1 VQQSINTKIDRDL
14 SVAFVCW
21 QALPAIY
28 PSAGSSVGGLET
40 SAWLL
45 AKSLANLKDYS
56 DQVAFVFRSNRVIT
70 DRSLDNVQLVP
81 DYDPREWIRRDVSGA
96 ISSLRKK
103 QFTGL
108 SLSLA
113 WQVPYLALTW
123 PWRRRAG
130 TADKP
135 DERLSRLHP
144 DFWIAF
150 GSSLESAA
158 VMTTAAAS
166 ESVGIL
172 MIQSNA
178 DLDQRYLTDP
188 DDRNAYGE
196 IGADCVRALRKANL
210 VICQTQL
217 QHELLRS
224 RFEIEGVVL
233 PNAIEL
239 EPWIEAGKQAKK
251 SPRPSKTKQVL
262 WIGRYDRFHKR
273 PMLCLEIAR
282 ECPTIEFKMIINRS
296 DPSVQDEI
304 QRNKPANVSIVAYV
318 PFDQMMQTMSDA
330 DIFLS
335 TGDSQFEGFP
345 NVLLQAAATGLAIV
359 SLEDFDGFLLKSK
372 AGTDCC
378 GDIYAAASTIREY
391 ATGERVIDSESVR
404 DYLAANHSHTAIA
417 RSFRILLEST
427 QRSLKQR

>member
-1 VQQSINTKIDRDL
+1 M
-14 SVAFVCW
+14 
-21 QALPAIY
+21 
-28 PSAGSSVGGLET
+28 
-40 SAWLL
+40 
-45 AKSLANLKDYS
+45 
-56 DQVAFVFRSNRVIT
+56 FRSNRIVNE
-70 DRSLDNVQLVP
+70 RVLHNVVLAP
-81 DYDPREWIRRDVSGA
+81 DYDPREWIRRDVSET
-96 ISSLRKK
+96 ISILRKK
-103 QFTGL
+103 QIHGL
-108 SLSLA
+108 SLNLA

-123 PWRRRAG
+123 PLRRRAL

-135 DERLSRLHP
+135 DDRLRQLTP

-150 GSSLESAA
+150 GSSFESAA

-166 ESVGIL
+166 NSIGIL

-178 DLDQRYLTDP
+178 DLDQRYLTHP

-196 IGADCVRALRKANL
+196 TGADCVRALRNASAI
-210 VICQTQL
+210 ICQTQS
-217 QHELLRS
+217 QREVLRS
-224 RFEIEGVVL
+224 HFGIKGVVL

-239 EPWIEAGKQAKK
+239 DPWIEAGKRAKK
-251 SPRPSKTKQVL
+251 SPRYSEIKQVL

-282 ECPTIEFKMIINRS
+282 KCPTVEFKMIINRS

-304 QRNKPANVSIVAYV
+304 QRNKPANVSIVDYV
-318 PFDQMMQTMSDA
+318 PFDQMAQTMSQA

-345 NVLLQAAATGLAIV
+345 NVLLQAAATGCAIV
-359 SLEDFDGFLLKSK
+359 SLEDFGGFLSKSK

-378 GDIYAAASTIREY
+378 GDIHAAASTIREY
-391 ATGERVIDSESVR
+391 ATGARVINSEAVR
-404 DYLAANHSHTAIA
+404 VYLAATHSHTAIA
-417 RSFRILLEST
+417 RSFRVLLEST

>member
-1 VQQSINTKIDRDL
+1 MQQSINTKIDRDL

-21 QALPAIY
+21 QALPAIL

-45 AKSLANLKDYS
+45 AKSLANLEDYS
-56 DQVAFVFRSNRVIT
+56 DQVAFVLRSNRILRERV
-70 DRSLDNVQLVP
+70 LNNVVLAP

-96 ISSLRKK
+96 VSILRKK
-103 QFTGL
+103 QLRGL
-108 SLSLA
+108 SLNLA

-123 PWRRRAG
+123 PWRRRAL
-130 TADKP
+130 TANKP
-135 DERLSRLHP
+135 DGRLRHLTP

-158 VMTTAAAS
+158 VMTTAAARNS
-166 ESVGIL
+166 IGIL

-178 DLDQRYLTDP
+178 DLDQRYLTHL

-196 IGADCVRALRKANL
+196 TGADCVQALRRASL
-210 VICQTQL
+210 IVCQTQL
-217 QHELLRS
+217 QQELLRS
-224 RFEIEGVVL
+224 HFAIEGVVL

-239 EPWIEAGKQAKK
+239 EPWIEAGQRAKK
-251 SPRPSKTKQVL
+251 SSRTSESKKVL

-273 PMLCLEIAR
+273 PMLCIKIAR
-282 ECPTIEFKMIINRS
+282 MCPNVEFKMIINRS

-304 QRNKPANVSIVAYV
+304 HRNKPANVSIVDYV
-318 PFDQMMQTMSDA
+318 PFDQMMQTMSEA

-359 SLEDFDGFLLKSK
+359 SLEDFDGFMSKSK

-378 GDIYAAASTIREY
+378 GDIHAAASTIREY
-391 ATGERVIDSESVR
+391 ATGQRVINSEAVR
-404 DYLAANHSHTAIA
+404 VYLAANHSHTAIA

-427 QRSLKQR
+427 QRSLK